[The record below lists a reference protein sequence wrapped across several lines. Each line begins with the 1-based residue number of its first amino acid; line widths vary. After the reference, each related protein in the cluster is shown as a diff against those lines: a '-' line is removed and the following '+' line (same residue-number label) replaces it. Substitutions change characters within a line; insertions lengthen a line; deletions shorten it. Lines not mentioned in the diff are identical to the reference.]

1 MEALSMKKLCLLS
14 VLFLC
19 LTLPLFAQ
27 DSKQITA
34 EGVASVGNDPA
45 AARDKAIEDAL
56 RRAVEQAVGTIV
68 ESETAVEN
76 YQLLSDKIYSHSSGY
91 VKDYK
96 VVSEKTE
103 GGLMRVTVAANV
115 SAGELNNDLSAIG
128 LLQRRMKYPRVMV
141 MIVEE
146 NILNSQTY
154 WNQYVSSGSQAEST
168 IIKKLKEKGFNVVD
182 SQLQR
187 RQVAPADA
195 RQAWE
200 GNNEMAG
207 RIGTKMGA
215 EIVIIGEAT
224 STRAENNIMG
234 SDLLSASSTI
244 NASAVKAGTGEVIAQ
259 AQTSG
264 TAAHINEVAAVQQS
278 LGKAADQAGDQ
289 LIDGILETWKKESS
303 GTRQLLV
310 QIDDISAAEVDK
322 VKATLGKMR
331 GVTEVIVRN
340 ISNGSA
346 DINIESKT
354 DAQDL
359 SDVIGK
365 TSFPGFHLV
374 LVDSSVDHLQYR
386 VVH

>member
-1 MEALSMKKLCLLS
+1 MKKLCLFS

-19 LTLPLFAQ
+19 LALPLFAQ

-103 GGLMRVTVAANV
+103 GGLLRVTVAANV
-115 SAGELNNDLSAIG
+115 SSGELNNDLSAIG

-168 IIKKLKEKGFNVVD
+168 IVKKLKEKGFNVVD
-182 SQLQR
+182 SKLQR
-187 RQVAPADA
+187 TRVAPAEA
-195 RQAWE
+195 HQAWE
-200 GNNEMAG
+200 GNYDVAG
-207 RIGTKMGA
+207 HIGTKMGA
-215 EIVIIGEAT
+215 EIVIIGQST

-234 SDLLSASSTI
+234 SDLLSVSATL
-244 NASAVKAGTGEVIAQ
+244 NASAVKSGTGEVIAQ

-264 TAAHINEVAAVQQS
+264 TAAHINEIAALQQA
-278 LGKAADQAGDQ
+278 LGKAADQASDQ

-310 QIDDISAAEVDK
+310 QVDDINPSEVDK
-322 VKATLGKMR
+322 LKATLGKMR

-359 SDVIGK
+359 SDAIGK
-365 TSFPGFHLV
+365 TNFPGFRLV

>member
-1 MEALSMKKLCLLS
+1 MKKLCLLS

-103 GGLMRVTVAANV
+103 GGLVRVTVAANV
-115 SAGELNNDLSAIG
+115 SSGELNNDLSAIG

-141 MIVEE
+141 MIVEQ
-146 NILNSQTY
+146 NILNSETY
-154 WNQYVSSGSQAEST
+154 WNQYVHSGSQAEAS
-168 IIKKLKEKGFNVVD
+168 IVKKLKEKGFNVVD
-182 SQLQR
+182 SQVQR
-187 RQVAPADA
+187 RQVVPADA
-195 RQAWE
+195 HAAWE
-200 GNNEMAG
+200 GNYETAG
-207 RIGTKMGA
+207 NIGTKFGA
-215 EIVIIGEAT
+215 EIVIVGEAT
-224 STRAENNIMG
+224 STRAENTIMG
-234 SDLLSASSTI
+234 SDLISVSSAL
-244 NASAVKAGTGEVIAQ
+244 NASAVKSGTGEVIAQ

-264 TAAHINEVAAVQQS
+264 TAAHINEVAATQQS
-278 LGKAADQAGDQ
+278 LVKAADQAGDQ

-310 QIDDISAAEVDK
+310 QIDDINPSEVDK

-365 TSFPGFHLV
+365 SSFPGFHLV

>member
-1 MEALSMKKLCLLS
+1 MKKLCLLS

-103 GGLMRVTVAANV
+103 GGLVRVTVAANV
-115 SAGELNNDLSAIG
+115 SSGELNNDLSAIG

-168 IIKKLKEKGFNVVD
+168 IVKKLKEKGFNVVD
-182 SQLQR
+182 SKLQR
-187 RQVAPADA
+187 AQVSPVQAH
-195 RQAWE
+195 QAWE
-200 GNNEMAG
+200 GNYDAAG
-207 RIGTKMGA
+207 HIGTKMGA
-215 EIVIIGEAT
+215 EIVIIGEST

-234 SDLLSASSTI
+234 SDLLSVSATL

-264 TAAHINEVAAVQQS
+264 TAAHINEVAALQQA
-278 LGKAADQAGDQ
+278 LGKAADQASDQ
-289 LIDGILETWKKESS
+289 LIDGIFETWKKESS

-310 QIDDISAAEVDK
+310 QIDDISPGEVDK

-331 GVTEVIVRN
+331 GVSEV
-340 ISNGSA
+340 SYA
-346 DINIESKT
+346 T
-354 DAQDL
+354 
-359 SDVIGK
+359 
-365 TSFPGFHLV
+365 FPVV
-374 LVDSSVDHLQYR
+374 LPI
-386 VVH
+386 